1 MCGQLGSSVGAR
13 PRGGVGMSL
22 DLASSREVS
31 VPARLRLRVKDA
43 PSPSAKVPPRT
54 ATGAFDA
61 AMAVPSRRLA
71 TWENS
76 YLRLVVGLDISMA
89 VVAGLFGILIR
100 SDESMSSSF
109 KYVQFAAVLPLLW
122 LALLK
127 FNGAYERRFLYIGSE
142 ESRRVAIS
150 GMTLVAV
157 VSFTVFALQ
166 EAFSRGYMLG
176 SFPVLILGT
185 IVARY
190 ALRKLLHRRRA
201 AGACM
206 ERTIVVGHPRPV
218 TEMTKRLRREQFH
231 GLDVIA
237 SCLPPGVDA
246 GTRALDGDLPLADAQ
261 DIVGAVEV
269 FRATVVVVL
278 ACPEMDGQELRRLS
292 WRLESTGA
300 QLLVAP
306 ALVDVTGPRTS
317 VRLASGLPLL
327 HVEPPEVGGFR
338 WILKAAF
345 DRFSAACG
353 LLLLTPLLAFITLLI
368 RSEDGQSAI
377 FTQRRVGRHGK
388 EFTLLKFRTMHVD
401 AEKHLGTLLDQ
412 NEHDGVLFK
421 MQSDPRVT
429 RIGKVLRRYSLD
441 ELPQLV
447 NVLRGEMSLVGPRP
461 PLASEV
467 SKYDLDLRRR
477 LVVSPGLTGLW
488 QVSGRSDLSWEESRY
503 LDLHYVENWT
513 PALDVMILF
522 KTARAVVQARGAY

>member
-1 MCGQLGSSVGAR
+1 
-13 PRGGVGMSL
+13 MSL
-22 DLASSREVS
+22 DLARAPKASF
-31 VPARLRLRVKDA
+31 PPRVGQRVQHT
-43 PSPSAKVPPRT
+43 PSPPPVRI
-54 ATGAFDA
+54 ASGAFDA

-71 TWENS
+71 SWEHH
-76 YLRLVVGLDISMA
+76 YLRLTVGLDISMA
-89 VVAGLFGILIR
+89 AAAGLLGFLVR
-100 SDESMSSSF
+100 SGEPTSHGV
-109 KYVQFAAVLPLLW
+109 KYLQFAAMLPLLW
-122 LALLK
+122 LGLLK
-127 FNGAYERRFLYIGSE
+127 FNGAYERRFLYLGSE
-142 ESRRVAIS
+142 ESRRVAIA
-150 GMTLVAV
+150 GMTLVAL
-157 VSFTVFALQ
+157 VSFTVFAFQ
-166 EAFSRGYMLG
+166 YTFSRGYMLG
-176 SFPVLILGT
+176 SFPVLIFGT
-185 IVARY
+185 VACRY
-190 ALRKLLHRRRA
+190 GLRKHLHRRRA

-218 TEMTKRLRREQFH
+218 NEMTRRLRREQFH

-246 GTRALDGDLPLADAQ
+246 GAGALYGDLPLADAQ
-261 DIVGAVEV
+261 DIVGAVES
-269 FRATVVVVL
+269 FQATVVVVL

-292 WRLESTGA
+292 WRLERTGA

-327 HVEPPEVGGFR
+327 HVEPPEVGGIR
-338 WILKAAF
+338 WLLKAAF
-345 DRFSAACG
+345 DRFAAACG
-353 LLLLTPLLAFITLLI
+353 LLFLAPLLVLIAMLI
-368 RSEDGQSAI
+368 RFEDGQQVI
-377 FTQRRVGRHGK
+377 FRQRRVGRHGR

-401 AEKHLGTLLDQ
+401 AEQNLAMLLHR

-429 RIGKVLRRYSLD
+429 RIGKFLRRYSLD

-513 PALDVMILF
+513 PALDAMILC
-522 KTARAVVQARGAY
+522 KTVRAVLQARGAY